1 MFDIVVIA
9 MRWQAK
15 ANAYLYWLTTKYPAF
30 AWE

>member
-1 MFDIVVIA
+1 